1 MKRIIKAF
9 VEIIIIFGLV
19 YYLYENKESFN
30 SLSVLKV
37 YDIFLILILIFVAN
51 ILRSAQLFCFAF
63 SLGQKISFIQAF
75 TITVGGTLLN
85 YLPMNAG
92 IFFKAKFLKKLN
104 VSYTNFA
111 SLNSVDLIATFIS
124 SPIIALISL
133 NMLKMS
139 ITINHVYLY
148 VPLITMLLLSIAL
161 SFFPSKLIDKY
172 DNKIYKTIINYF
184 NSLKKIINNKMVIAF
199 ICFSVIVRLFITS
212 FIILK
217 CFTILGVSMS
227 FSGSNFI
234 ATSTSILTII
244 NITPGGIGVR
254 EAIIGAM
261 STTIG
266 TNFEIGVLVSVIMR
280 ICSLIIHIFF
290 GIPSLLYIRK
300 KMNL

>member
-9 VEIIIIFGLV
+9 VEIIIIFGLA

-30 SLSVLKV
+30 SLSALRA
-37 YDIFLILILIFVAN
+37 YDIFLILILIFLAN
-51 ILRSAQLFCFAF
+51 ILRSAQLFCFVL
-63 SLGQKISFIQAF
+63 SLDQKISFIQAF
-75 TITVGGTLLN
+75 TITVGGTLVN

-104 VSYTNFA
+104 VSYTNFV

-124 SPIIALISL
+124 SSLIALISL
-133 NMLKMS
+133 SMLKMS
-139 ITINHVYLY
+139 NKINYIFIY
-148 VPLITMLLLSIAL
+148 VPLITMVVLSIVV
-161 SFFPSKLIDKY
+161 SFFPSKLVGHY

-184 NSLKKIINNKMVIAF
+184 VSLKKIINNKIVMAF
-199 ICFSVIVRLFITS
+199 IFSFVLARLLLTS

-217 CFTILGVSMS
+217 CFTILGTSIS
-227 FSGSNFI
+227 FFGSNFI
-234 ATSTSILTII
+234 ATSTSLLTIV

-254 EAIIGAM
+254 ETIVGAM
-261 STTIG
+261 STIIG

-290 GIPSLLYIRK
+290 GVPSLLYIRK